1 MLSENGVT
9 ILKFFLHISK
19 DEQKRRFE
27 QRMDDPARNW
37 KLSLPD
43 FEERKHWDSYVEAY
57 EDAIE
62 RCSTPWAPWYVV
74 PSDKKWLRNHIVA
87 EVVVKAL
94 DEMKLKYPPP
104 TVDVSK
110 VVLTD

>member
-1 MLSENGVT
+1 
-9 ILKFFLHISK
+9 
-19 DEQKRRFE
+19 
-27 QRMDDPARNW
+27 
-37 KLSLPD
+37 
-43 FEERKHWDSYVEAY
+43 
-57 EDAIE
+57 
-62 RCSTPWAPWYVV
+62 
-74 PSDKKWLRNHIVA
+74 VA